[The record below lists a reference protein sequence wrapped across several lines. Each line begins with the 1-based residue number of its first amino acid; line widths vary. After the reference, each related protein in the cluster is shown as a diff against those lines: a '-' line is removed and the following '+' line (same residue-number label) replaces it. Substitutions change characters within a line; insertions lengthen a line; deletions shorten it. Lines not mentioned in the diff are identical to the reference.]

1 MTKIEKA
8 VTWALAIAND
18 NTHGYDQQYRWGPDY
33 DCSSLII
40 SAWQQAGVPVKTKG
54 AAYTGNM
61 KSAFLACGF
70 TDVTSRVNLR
80 TGNGMKRGD
89 VIINTLHHT
98 VMYIG
103 NGRIVAAR
111 INENGKVTGG
121 KTGDQTGMEI
131 MVQDYYFYQ
140 YGWDCVLRYTKED
153 ATTAINSP
161 SAPATSSESENIRK
175 GQTSANSFASAQIP
189 VTGQRDTATV
199 KAGIKVLQTALN
211 KDYGAGLVVD
221 GIFGSNTDKALGKHY
236 VTSGECQYMVTAA
249 EILLLLNDYNPNG
262 VEIPG
267 IFGSG
272 LLAAVKAFQKAQG
285 LTVSGTCD
293 RNTFLK
299 LIR

>member
-111 INENGKVTGG
+111 INENGKVSGG

-140 YGWDCVLRYTKED
+140 YGWDCVLRYMKED
-153 ATTAINSP
+153 ATTDISSP
-161 SAPATSSESENIRK
+161 SAPAASSESENVRK
-175 GQTSANSFASAQIP
+175 GQTYANRFTSAQIP

-199 KAGIKVLQTALN
+199 KAGIKVFQTALN
-211 KDYGAGLVVD
+211 KDYGAGLDVD
-221 GIFGSNTDKALGKHY
+221 GIWGTNTDNALGQHY
-236 VTSGECQYMVTAA
+236 VKMVKHS
-249 EILLLLNDYNPNG
+249 IW
-262 VEIPG
+262 
-267 IFGSG
+267 
-272 LLAAVKAFQKAQG
+272 
-285 LTVSGTCD
+285 
-293 RNTFLK
+293 
-299 LIR
+299 

>member
-61 KSAFLACGF
+61 KSTFLACGF
-70 TDVTSRVNLR
+70 TDVTSRVNLQ

-111 INENGKVTGG
+111 INENGKVTG
-121 KTGDQTGMEI
+121 
-131 MVQDYYFYQ
+131 
-140 YGWDCVLRYTKED
+140 
-153 ATTAINSP
+153 
-161 SAPATSSESENIRK
+161 
-175 GQTSANSFASAQIP
+175 
-189 VTGQRDTATV
+189 QRDAATV
-199 KAGIKVLQTALN
+199 KTGIKVLQTALN

-221 GIFGSNTDKALGKHY
+221 GIFGLNTDKALGKHY

-249 EILLLLNDYNPNG
+249 EILLL
-262 VEIPG
+262 
-267 IFGSG
+267 
-272 LLAAVKAFQKAQG
+272 
-285 LTVSGTCD
+285 
-293 RNTFLK
+293 
-299 LIR
+299 

>member
-111 INENGKVTGG
+111 INENGKVSGG

-140 YGWDCVLRYTKED
+140 YGWDCVLRYMKED
-153 ATTAINSP
+153 ATT
-161 SAPATSSESENIRK
+161 
-175 GQTSANSFASAQIP
+175 
-189 VTGQRDTATV
+189 DTV
-199 KAGIKVLQTALN
+199 PHRLQ
-211 KDYGAGLVVD
+211 
-221 GIFGSNTDKALGKHY
+221 
-236 VTSGECQYMVTAA
+236 
-249 EILLLLNDYNPNG
+249 LLLLNQKMSAKVRHMRIVLPLLRFLSP
-262 VEIPG
+262 VREILP
-267 IFGSG
+267 
-272 LLAAVKAFQKAQG
+272 Q
-285 LTVSGTCD
+285 
-293 RNTFLK
+293 
-299 LIR
+299 

>member
-111 INENGKVTGG
+111 INEN
-121 KTGDQTGMEI
+121 
-131 MVQDYYFYQ
+131 
-140 YGWDCVLRYTKED
+140 
-153 ATTAINSP
+153 
-161 SAPATSSESENIRK
+161 
-175 GQTSANSFASAQIP
+175 
-189 VTGQRDTATV
+189 
-199 KAGIKVLQTALN
+199 
-211 KDYGAGLVVD
+211 
-221 GIFGSNTDKALGKHY
+221 
-236 VTSGECQYMVTAA
+236 
-249 EILLLLNDYNPNG
+249 
-262 VEIPG
+262 
-267 IFGSG
+267 
-272 LLAAVKAFQKAQG
+272 
-285 LTVSGTCD
+285 
-293 RNTFLK
+293 
-299 LIR
+299 

>member
-1 MTKIEKA
+1 
-8 VTWALAIAND
+8 
-18 NTHGYDQQYRWGPDY
+18 
-33 DCSSLII
+33 
-40 SAWQQAGVPVKTKG
+40 
-54 AAYTGNM
+54 M

-70 TDVTSRVNLR
+70 TDVTSRVNLQ

-111 INENGKVTGG
+111 INENGKVSGG

-131 MVQDYYFYQ
+131 MIQDYYFYQ
-140 YGWDCVLRYTKED
+140 YEWDCVLRYTKED
-153 ATTAINSP
+153 ATTDISSP
-161 SAPATSSESENIRK
+161 SAPAASSESENVCK
-175 GQTSANSFASAQIP
+175 GQTSANHFASAQIP

-211 KDYGAGLVVD
+211 KDYGAGLIVD

-249 EILLLLNDYNPNG
+249 EILLLLHGYNPNG

>member
-111 INENGKVTGG
+111 INENGKVSGG

-140 YGWDCVLRYTKED
+140 YGWDCVLRYMKED
-153 ATTAINSP
+153 ATTDISSP
-161 SAPATSSESENIRK
+161 SAPAASSESENVRK
-175 GQTSANSFASAQIP
+175 GQTYANRFTSAQIP

-199 KAGIKVLQTALN
+199 KAGIKVFQTALN
-211 KDYGAGLVVD
+211 KD
-221 GIFGSNTDKALGKHY
+221 
-236 VTSGECQYMVTAA
+236 
-249 EILLLLNDYNPNG
+249 
-262 VEIPG
+262 
-267 IFGSG
+267 
-272 LLAAVKAFQKAQG
+272 
-285 LTVSGTCD
+285 
-293 RNTFLK
+293 
-299 LIR
+299 

>member
-111 INENGKVTGG
+111 INENGKVSGG

-140 YGWDCVLRYTKED
+140 YGWDCVLRYMK
-153 ATTAINSP
+153 
-161 SAPATSSESENIRK
+161 K
-175 GQTSANSFASAQIP
+175 MQLQISVP
-189 VTGQRDTATV
+189 HR
-199 KAGIKVLQTALN
+199 LQ
-211 KDYGAGLVVD
+211 
-221 GIFGSNTDKALGKHY
+221 
-236 VTSGECQYMVTAA
+236 
-249 EILLLLNDYNPNG
+249 LLLLNQKMSAKVRHMRIVLPLLRFLSP
-262 VEIPG
+262 VREILP
-267 IFGSG
+267 
-272 LLAAVKAFQKAQG
+272 Q
-285 LTVSGTCD
+285 
-293 RNTFLK
+293 
-299 LIR
+299 

>member
-54 AAYTGNM
+54 ATYTGNM
-61 KSAFLACGF
+61 KSTFLACGF
-70 TDVTSRVNLR
+70 TDVTSRVNLQ

-111 INENGKVTGG
+111 INENGKVTG
-121 KTGDQTGMEI
+121 
-131 MVQDYYFYQ
+131 
-140 YGWDCVLRYTKED
+140 
-153 ATTAINSP
+153 
-161 SAPATSSESENIRK
+161 
-175 GQTSANSFASAQIP
+175 
-189 VTGQRDTATV
+189 QRDTATV
-199 KAGIKVLQTALN
+199 KAGIKVFQTALN

-221 GIFGSNTDKALGKHY
+221 GIFGLNTDKALGKHY

-249 EILLLLNDYNPNG
+249 EILLLLHGYNPNG

-272 LLAAVKAFQKAQG
+272 LLTAVKTFQKAQG

>member
-103 NGRIVAAR
+103 NGRIVAAESMRTEKSAVEKPEIRQAWKSWSR
-111 INENGKVTGG
+111 IIIFISMDG
-121 KTGDQTGMEI
+121 
-131 MVQDYYFYQ
+131 
-140 YGWDCVLRYTKED
+140 
-153 ATTAINSP
+153 TAF
-161 SAPATSSESENIRK
+161 
-175 GQTSANSFASAQIP
+175 FAI
-189 VTGQRDTATV
+189 
-199 KAGIKVLQTALN
+199 
-211 KDYGAGLVVD
+211 
-221 GIFGSNTDKALGKHY
+221 
-236 VTSGECQYMVTAA
+236 
-249 EILLLLNDYNPNG
+249 
-262 VEIPG
+262 
-267 IFGSG
+267 
-272 LLAAVKAFQKAQG
+272 
-285 LTVSGTCD
+285 
-293 RNTFLK
+293 
-299 LIR
+299 

>member
-54 AAYTGNM
+54 ATYTGNM
-61 KSAFLACGF
+61 KSTFLACGF
-70 TDVTSRVNLR
+70 TDVTSRVNLQ

-111 INENGKVTGG
+111 INENGKVTG
-121 KTGDQTGMEI
+121 
-131 MVQDYYFYQ
+131 
-140 YGWDCVLRYTKED
+140 
-153 ATTAINSP
+153 
-161 SAPATSSESENIRK
+161 
-175 GQTSANSFASAQIP
+175 
-189 VTGQRDTATV
+189 QRDAATV
-199 KAGIKVLQTALN
+199 KTGIKVLQTALN

-221 GIFGSNTDKALGKHY
+221 GIFGLNTDKALGKHY

-249 EILLLLNDYNPNG
+249 EILLLLHGYNPKS
-262 VEIPG
+262 VEFPG

-272 LLAAVKAFQKAQG
+272 MLAAVKTFQKAHG
-285 LTVSGTCD
+285 LAISGICD
-293 RNTFLK
+293 RETFLK
-299 LIR
+299 FIS